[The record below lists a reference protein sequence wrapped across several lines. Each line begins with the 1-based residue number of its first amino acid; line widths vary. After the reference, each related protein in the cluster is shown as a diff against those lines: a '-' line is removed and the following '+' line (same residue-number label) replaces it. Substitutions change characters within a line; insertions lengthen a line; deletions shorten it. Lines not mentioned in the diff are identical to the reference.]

1 MRGSANREED
11 LEMIQNYP
19 NATQLSDLQCP
30 DPPAAVLQAVRV
42 MYLGAVLCVAHA
54 VIYVATIGAE
64 KAALARHSPNVS
76 AHNINALAHIVVISE
91 SVLALI
97 GAVLFAWIAH
107 WCMKG
112 RNGAR
117 TSGTVFFVIA
127 VLGMAYDFLSP
138 ETTLNLVFVVV
149 VVMTGLVAVVLLWQR
164 RSSAYFR
171 FFRRPQF

>member
-1 MRGSANREED
+1 
-11 LEMIQNYP
+11 MIQQYP
-19 NATQLSDLQCP
+19 NATQTSDFQRP
-30 DPPAAVLQAVRV
+30 EPPAAVLQAVRV
-42 MYLGAVLCVAHA
+42 MYLGAALSVAHA

-76 AHNINALAHIVVISE
+76 AHTINTLAHIVVISE
-91 SVLALI
+91 SILALI
-97 GAVLFAWIAH
+97 GAVLFAWIAR

-117 TSGTVFFVIA
+117 ISGTVLFAIA

-149 VVMTGLVAVVLLWQR
+149 VVLTGLVAVVLLWQR
-164 RSSAYFR
+164 RSSAYFAFFKSPR
-171 FFRRPQF
+171 F